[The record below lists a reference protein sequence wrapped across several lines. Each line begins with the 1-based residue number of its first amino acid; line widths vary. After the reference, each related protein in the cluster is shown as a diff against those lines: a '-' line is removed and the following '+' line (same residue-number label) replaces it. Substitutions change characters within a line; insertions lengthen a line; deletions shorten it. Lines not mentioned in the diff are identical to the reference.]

1 MVDGEFLMESDSEL
15 KSFSKKVSNV
25 TLYFASI
32 AF

>member
-1 MVDGEFLMESDSEL
+1 MIDGEFLMESDSEL
-15 KSFSKKVSNV
+15 YSFSKQLSNV